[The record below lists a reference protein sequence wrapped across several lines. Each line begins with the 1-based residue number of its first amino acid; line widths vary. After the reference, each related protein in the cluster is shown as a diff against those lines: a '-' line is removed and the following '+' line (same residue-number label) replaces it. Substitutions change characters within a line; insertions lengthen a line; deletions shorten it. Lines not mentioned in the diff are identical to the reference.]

1 MLAVS
6 SAALINLGF
15 LLQQRGLVH
24 GIGDGVRAWL
34 GALRSRSWLG
44 GQALGWLGFS
54 LQILAVGLA
63 PLSLVQAFAAGG
75 LGLSVPLAAGIFGHR
90 VPRLQ
95 IAAVVAAATGLIALS
110 LGVPRPGTGMAT
122 AALMG
127 VTALVLAGGAA
138 VNISG
143 GPAARAISAGL
154 FYGVADAAIKA
165 VAVGL
170 RTHGASGLASGW
182 TLLAAAST
190 LGGFLA
196 FQAAL
201 RRGNAVSAIALMT
214 MVTTITAL
222 VFGLAAFH
230 ESLGSGTAITSLHL
244 AGVAVVLSCV
254 PALADPNLRLP
265 KSGLEALLVGQRTL
279 VHGVRAVGVT
289 VGAVLAAL
297 LAVLT
302 GTGLL
307 YNLRGLGALA
317 AGPRLHDAL
326 PLLQL
331 AGFDGQPLVRVAAAW
346 LLAGVVL
353 GLGLIRIKPPARTV
367 IVAGLGLVL
376 LLFASEASFAVA
388 RNLRLSSVLTDRVPG
403 IGPWV
408 EGLLLGVGAALP
420 GTVRRQLRETR
431 RYCRWRWAGGVP
443 RFSWFFSSS

>member
-1 MLAVS
+1 MGLMLAIS

-15 LLQQRGLVH
+15 LLQQRGLVR

-44 GQALGWLGFS
+44 GQALGWLGFA

-75 LGLSVPLAAGIFGHR
+75 LALSVPLAAGIFGHR

-95 IAAVVAAATGLIALS
+95 IAAVMAATIGLVVLS
-110 LGVPRPGTGMAT
+110 LGVSRPGTGMST
-122 AALMG
+122 ASVMG
-127 VTALVLAGGAA
+127 ITALVLAGATA
-138 VNISG
+138 INSSG
-143 GPAARAISAGL
+143 GAPARAVSAGL
-154 FYGVADAAIKA
+154 FYGVGDAAIKA

-170 RTHGASGLASGW
+170 RTHGASGLLSGW
-182 TLLAAAST
+182 TVLAAAAT

-196 FQAAL
+196 FQAGL

-222 VFGLAAFH
+222 IFGLAAFH
-230 ESLGSGTAITSLHL
+230 ESLGSGPAITSLHL
-244 AGVAVVLSCV
+244 AGVALVLSCV
-254 PALADPNLRLP
+254 PVLADANLRLP
-265 KSGLEALLVGQRTL
+265 RTRRGALHAAQRALARALRSLSASTGVVVAGLI
-279 VHGVRAVGVT
+279 
-289 VGAVLAAL
+289 AVLA
-297 LAVLT
+297 

-307 YNLRGLGALA
+307 YGLRGLGWLT

-331 AGFDGQPLVRVAAAW
+331 AGTDGQPLVRVAAAW

-408 EGLLLGVGAALP
+408 EGLLLAAGATLP
-420 GTVRRQLRETR
+420 RPVRRPLPLPREALEPVVSAR
-431 RYCRWRWAGGVP
+431 RALSGTAN
-443 RFSWFFSSS
+443 